1 MARKPQLIKL
11 SADELRSLKTSLT
24 KGTTSA
30 RIQTRAR
37 ILDLLHRQRAPVDI
51 STVLGV
57 GVATV
62 FNIKRRYLAEGL
74 NAALHDKPP
83 SGQPCRIDGTARAK
97 ITALAC
103 STAPAGHARW
113 TLRLLA
119 DKAIELG
126 FCDSISHSTVQ
137 EVLKKTTPAAPSE
150 VVVHR
155 GDNGRVPG
163 ADGRH
168 PAPLQPAL

>member
-1 MARKPQLIKL
+1 MARKPQIIKL

-24 KGTTSA
+24 KGMTTA
-30 RIQTRAR
+30 RVQTRAR
-37 ILDLLHRQRAPVDI
+37 ILDLLHRQHAPADI
-51 STVLGV
+51 CAMLGV

-74 NAALHDKPP
+74 TAALQERAR
-83 SGQPCRIDGTARAK
+83 SGQPCRIDGVARAK

-103 STAPAGHARW
+103 SAAPSGHARW

-126 FCDSISHSTVQ
+126 FCETISHSTVQ
-137 EVLKKTTPAAPSE
+137 EVLKKTDFSRTANA
-150 VVVHR
+150 H
-155 GDNGRVPG
+155 G
-163 ADGRH
+163 AS
-168 PAPLQPAL
+168 AK

>member
-11 SADELRSLKTSLT
+11 STDEQRSLKTSLT
-24 KGTTSA
+24 KVSTSA
-30 RIQTRAR
+30 RSQTRAR
-37 ILDLLHRQRAPVDI
+37 ILDLLHRQRAPADI
-51 STVLGV
+51 AAVLGV

-62 FNIKRRYLAEGL
+62 FNIKRRYLTEGL
-74 NAALHDKPP
+74 KAALHDKPR

-126 FCDSISHSTVQ
+126 FCESISHSTVK
-137 EVLKKTTPAAPSE
+137 EVLKKTGSSRT
-150 VVVHR
+150 
-155 GDNGRVPG
+155 GNGRG
-163 ADGRH
+163 ALGR
-168 PAPLQPAL
+168 

>member
-11 SADELRSLKTSLT
+11 SANELRSLKTSLT
-24 KGTTSA
+24 KGATSA

-37 ILDLLHRQRAPVDI
+37 ILDLLHRQHAPVDI

-57 GVATV
+57 GIATV

-74 NAALHDKPP
+74 DAALHDKPR

-103 STAPAGHARW
+103 SAAPTGHARW

-126 FCDSISHSTVQ
+126 FCENISHSTVQ
-137 EVLKKTTPAAPSE
+137 EVLKKTGSSHIAKG
-150 VVVHR
+150 R
-155 GDNGRVPG
+155 GASAR
-163 ADGRH
+163 
-168 PAPLQPAL
+168 